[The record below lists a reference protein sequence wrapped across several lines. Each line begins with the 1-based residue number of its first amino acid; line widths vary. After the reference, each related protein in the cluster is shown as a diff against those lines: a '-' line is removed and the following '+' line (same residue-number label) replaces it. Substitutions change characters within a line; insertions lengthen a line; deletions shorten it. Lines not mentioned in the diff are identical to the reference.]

1 MTKAKTDKSAE
12 GSRSRSQIIV
22 LFIALIVF
30 IMLLFANFA
39 YLNTQANYD
48 KQYIGHAGELRVLSQ
63 RIAKNATEAAAGKAA
78 AFKLLSDARND
89 FAQRWGYLKKGD
101 PATGLPPAPATVRPE
116 MRAVQL
122 DWERLLK
129 NTDAILSSEQ
139 TVLSLHQVAATL
151 AETVPQLQIEYE
163 KVVEI
168 LLQRGAPAAQVAMAQ
183 RQSLLAERILGAVNT
198 VLAGDENSQQA
209 ADAFGRDATRFGQV
223 LNGMLQGNPALKISQ
238 VEDRDARARLSE
250 ISELFQ
256 FVSGSVDEILETSP
270 ELFKVRESASNIFSL
285 SQTLLDEASHLA
297 TRFENLAGGR
307 NTDTIGGYVLGL
319 LALASIILIG
329 LVMVRETNRQLRETA
344 EKNERNQNAIM
355 RLLDEIED
363 LADGDLTV
371 TASVTE
377 DFTGTIADSINY
389 SVDQL
394 RDLVATIN
402 LTAGQVAAAVQE
414 TQATAMHLAQASE
427 HQAQQI
433 SEASTAISDMAESID
448 QVSANAAESSA
459 VAERSVEIANKGNEV
474 VHNTIHGMDNIR
486 EQIQDTAKRIK
497 RLGESSQEI
506 GDIVSLIDDI
516 ADQTNILALNAAI
529 QASMAGDAGRGFAV
543 VADEVQRLA
552 ERSSAATRQ
561 IETLV
566 RAIQTDTNEAVISME
581 QTTTEVVR
589 GARLAQDAGV
599 ALEEIEGVS
608 KTLAALIQSISNA
621 AQQQT
626 SSAGQISLTMNVI
639 QQITSQTS
647 SGSTA
652 TAESIG
658 NLAKMASQLRRSV
671 SGFTLPAA
679 SATGLKSVSG
689 VVMGDR
695 HDYVALEWVKGE
707 IAETLKQAHQAIEA
721 VLDDPQ
727 ASPGLDECLDYI
739 HQVHGSLQMV
749 EFYGAALLAEEMEH
763 LVEALQ
769 HERVSHRDEA
779 LHLLLQAL
787 GQLPIYLD
795 RVQGARRDLPLV
807 VLPLINDLRSARGE
821 SLLSE
826 TSLFSPQ
833 LPELPPLSARSTGA
847 AGAGRTAERA
857 AQIAPDAANGLGR
870 FAARAG

>member
-1 MTKAKTDKSAE
+1 MTKAKTGKPLE

-39 YLNTQANYD
+39 YLNTQATYD

-78 AFKLLSDARND
+78 AFKLLGDARND
-89 FAQRWGYLKKGD
+89 FARRWGYLKKGD
-101 PATGLPPAPATVRPE
+101 PDTGLPGAPVALRQE

-122 DWERLLK
+122 DWEKLLK
-129 NTDAILSSEQ
+129 NTDAILASEQ

-151 AETVPQLQIEYE
+151 AETVPQLQVEYE

-198 VLAGDENSQQA
+198 VLAGDENAVQA
-209 ADAFGRDATRFGQV
+209 ADAFGRDAARFGQV
-223 LNGMLQGNPALKISQ
+223 LNGMLQGNPGLKISQ
-238 VEDRDARARLSE
+238 VEDPDARARLAE
-250 ISELFQ
+250 ISELFE

-270 ELFKVRESASNIFSL
+270 ELFQVRESASNIFSL
-285 SQTLLDEASHLA
+285 SQTLLDEASLLA
-297 TRFENLAGGR
+297 SGFENLAGSR
-307 NTDTIGGYVLGL
+307 KLDTIGGYVLGL

-329 LVMVRETNRQLRETA
+329 LVMVRETNRQLQETA

-402 LTAGQVAAAVQE
+402 LTAGQVAGAVQE
-414 TQATAMHLAQASE
+414 TQATAMQLAEASE

-433 SEASTAISDMAESID
+433 SEASTAINEMAQSID

-671 SGFTLPAA
+671 SGFTLPATRGPA
-679 SATGLKSVSG
+679 
-689 VVMGDR
+689 
-695 HDYVALEWVKGE
+695 
-707 IAETLKQAHQAIEA
+707 
-721 VLDDPQ
+721 P
-727 ASPGLDECLDYI
+727 
-739 HQVHGSLQMV
+739 
-749 EFYGAALLAEEMEH
+749 
-763 LVEALQ
+763 
-769 HERVSHRDEA
+769 
-779 LHLLLQAL
+779 
-787 GQLPIYLD
+787 
-795 RVQGARRDLPLV
+795 
-807 VLPLINDLRSARGE
+807 NDNR
-821 SLLSE
+821 
-826 TSLFSPQ
+826 
-833 LPELPPLSARSTGA
+833 
-847 AGAGRTAERA
+847 
-857 AQIAPDAANGLGR
+857 
-870 FAARAG
+870 

>member
-1 MTKAKTDKSAE
+1 MIKANTGKPLEA
-12 GSRSRSQIIV
+12 SRSRSQIIV
-22 LFIALIVF
+22 LFVALIVF

-39 YLNTQANYD
+39 YLNTQSTYD

-89 FAQRWGYLKKGD
+89 FAQRWGYLKQGD
-101 PATGLPPAPATVRPE
+101 PVTGLPPAPSTLRPQ

-151 AETVPQLQIEYE
+151 AETVPQLQVEYE

-168 LLQRGAPAAQVAMAQ
+168 LLPRGAPAAQVAMAQ

-198 VLAGDENSQQA
+198 VLAGDENASQA
-209 ADAFGRDATRFGQV
+209 ADTFGRDAARFGQV
-223 LNGMLQGNPALKISQ
+223 LNGMLQGDPALKISQ
-238 VEDRDARARLSE
+238 VQDRDARARLSE
-250 ISELFQ
+250 ISELFE

-270 ELFKVRESASNIFSL
+270 ELFKVRESAGNIFNL
-285 SQTLLDEASHLA
+285 SQTLLDEASHLTTA
-297 TRFENLAGGR
+297 LENLAGGR
-307 NTDTIGGYVLGL
+307 SVHAIGGYVLGL
-319 LALASIILIG
+319 LALMSIILIG
-329 LVMVRETNRQLRETA
+329 LVMVRETNRQLHETA

-355 RLLDEIED
+355 RLLDEIAD

-402 LTAGQVAAAVQE
+402 LTACQVAAAVQE

-433 SEASTAISDMAESID
+433 SEASTSINEMAQSID

-566 RAIQTDTNEAVISME
+566 RAIQADTNEAVISME
-581 QTTTEVVR
+581 QTTSEVVR

-626 SSAGQISLTMNVI
+626 TSAGQISLTMNVI
-639 QQITSQTS
+639 QQITTQTS

-679 SATGLKSVSG
+679 KDEDKS
-689 VVMGDR
+689 
-695 HDYVALEWVKGE
+695 
-707 IAETLKQAHQAIEA
+707 
-721 VLDDPQ
+721 
-727 ASPGLDECLDYI
+727 
-739 HQVHGSLQMV
+739 
-749 EFYGAALLAEEMEH
+749 
-763 LVEALQ
+763 
-769 HERVSHRDEA
+769 
-779 LHLLLQAL
+779 
-787 GQLPIYLD
+787 
-795 RVQGARRDLPLV
+795 
-807 VLPLINDLRSARGE
+807 
-821 SLLSE
+821 
-826 TSLFSPQ
+826 
-833 LPELPPLSARSTGA
+833 
-847 AGAGRTAERA
+847 
-857 AQIAPDAANGLGR
+857 
-870 FAARAG
+870 

>member
-1 MTKAKTDKSAE
+1 
-12 GSRSRSQIIV
+12 
-22 LFIALIVF
+22 
-30 IMLLFANFA
+30 
-39 YLNTQANYD
+39 
-48 KQYIGHAGELRVLSQ
+48 
-63 RIAKNATEAAAGKAA
+63 
-78 AFKLLSDARND
+78 
-89 FAQRWGYLKKGD
+89 
-101 PATGLPPAPATVRPE
+101 
-116 MRAVQL
+116 
-122 DWERLLK
+122 
-129 NTDAILSSEQ
+129 
-139 TVLSLHQVAATL
+139 
-151 AETVPQLQIEYE
+151 
-163 KVVEI
+163 
-168 LLQRGAPAAQVAMAQ
+168 MAQ

-209 ADAFGRDATRFGQV
+209 ADAFGRDATQFGKV
-223 LNGMLQGNPALKISQ
+223 LNGMLQGDPALKVSQ
-238 VEDRDARARLSE
+238 VEDRDARARLAE
-250 ISELFQ
+250 ISELFE

-297 TRFENLAGGR
+297 SGFENMVGGR
-307 NTDTIGGYVLGL
+307 TTDTIGGYVLGL

-329 LVMVRETNRQLRETA
+329 MVMVRETNRQLRETA

-433 SEASTAISDMAESID
+433 SEASMAINDMAESID

-652 TAESIG
+652 TADSIG

-671 SGFTLPAA
+671 SGFTLPDAKA
-679 SATGLKSVSG
+679 Q
-689 VVMGDR
+689 VVDK
-695 HDYVALEWVKGE
+695 A
-707 IAETLKQAHQAIEA
+707 
-721 VLDDPQ
+721 
-727 ASPGLDECLDYI
+727 
-739 HQVHGSLQMV
+739 
-749 EFYGAALLAEEMEH
+749 
-763 LVEALQ
+763 
-769 HERVSHRDEA
+769 
-779 LHLLLQAL
+779 
-787 GQLPIYLD
+787 
-795 RVQGARRDLPLV
+795 
-807 VLPLINDLRSARGE
+807 
-821 SLLSE
+821 
-826 TSLFSPQ
+826 
-833 LPELPPLSARSTGA
+833 
-847 AGAGRTAERA
+847 
-857 AQIAPDAANGLGR
+857 
-870 FAARAG
+870 

>member
-1 MTKAKTDKSAE
+1 MTTVTSPKPQAA
-12 GSRSRSQIIV
+12 SRSRSQIIV

-39 YLNTQANYD
+39 YLNTQSTYD

-78 AFKLLSDARND
+78 AFKLLGDARND
-89 FAQRWGYLKKGD
+89 FARRWGYLKKGD
-101 PATGLPPAPATVRPE
+101 QETGLPAAPSAVRAE
-116 MRAVQL
+116 MRAVQT
-122 DWERLLK
+122 DWEALLK
-129 NTDAILSSEQ
+129 NTDAILASEQ

-151 AETVPQLQIEYE
+151 AETVPQLQIESE
-163 KVVEI
+163 KVVDI
-168 LLQRGAPAAQVAMAQ
+168 LLQRGAPASQVALAQ

-198 VLAGDENSQQA
+198 VLAGDETAVQA
-209 ADAFGRDATRFGQV
+209 ADAFGRDANRFGQV
-223 LNGMLQGNPALKISQ
+223 LNGMLNGNPGLRITQ
-238 VEDRDARARLSE
+238 VEDRDARARLAE
-250 ISELFQ
+250 IAELFE

-270 ELFKVRESASNIFSL
+270 QLFQVRASASNIFNL

-297 TRFENLAGGR
+297 TGFENLADGR
-307 NTDTIGGYVLGL
+307 SFDTIGGYVLGL
-319 LALASIILIG
+319 LALTSIILIG
-329 LVMVRETNRQLRETA
+329 LVMVRETNRQLHETA
-344 EKNERNQNAIM
+344 EKNERNQTAIM

-402 LTAGQVAAAVQE
+402 LTAGQVAGAVQD

-433 SEASTAISDMAESID
+433 AEASTAIEQMAQSID

-639 QQITSQTS
+639 QQITTQTS

-671 SGFTLPAA
+671 SGFTLPPP
-679 SATGLKSVSG
+679 
-689 VVMGDR
+689 
-695 HDYVALEWVKGE
+695 
-707 IAETLKQAHQAIEA
+707 KQA
-721 VLDDPQ
+721 DD
-727 ASPGLDECLDYI
+727 
-739 HQVHGSLQMV
+739 
-749 EFYGAALLAEEMEH
+749 
-763 LVEALQ
+763 
-769 HERVSHRDEA
+769 
-779 LHLLLQAL
+779 
-787 GQLPIYLD
+787 
-795 RVQGARRDLPLV
+795 
-807 VLPLINDLRSARGE
+807 
-821 SLLSE
+821 
-826 TSLFSPQ
+826 
-833 LPELPPLSARSTGA
+833 
-847 AGAGRTAERA
+847 
-857 AQIAPDAANGLGR
+857 
-870 FAARAG
+870 